1 MRIHHDTTLQ
11 AEFDLTNASLL
22 TSFVRQ
28 EIVTYALD
36 LKRLKT
42 RQSAVIARIGEILL
56 TLPEK
61 REAKL

>member
-22 TSFVRQ
+22 TAFVRQ
-28 EIVTYALD
+28 EMVTYALD
-36 LKRLKT
+36 LKTLKN

-56 TLPEK
+56 SVPEK
-61 REAKL
+61 KEVKL

>member
-22 TSFVRQ
+22 TAFVRQ

-56 TLPEK
+56 TLPAK